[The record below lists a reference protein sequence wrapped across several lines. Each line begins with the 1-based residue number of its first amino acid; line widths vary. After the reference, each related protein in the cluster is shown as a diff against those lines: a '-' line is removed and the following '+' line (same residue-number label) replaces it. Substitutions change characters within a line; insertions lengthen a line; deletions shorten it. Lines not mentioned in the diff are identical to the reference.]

1 MTIIRFFD
9 WFQLAVLLVMA
20 CLAFGRAFTLYS
32 RGVRVVVIDRERSV
46 GRTLVDLLTVV
57 CFVVWVYEV
66 AAHTW
71 PLRTHFVP
79 EPLGAVLIDV
89 TAIKIL
95 GAVLLMSGPVIYSL
109 ALVAMGSSWRL
120 GIDRNSHGR
129 LVTGGI
135 FRWSRNPIYIA
146 LDCLALGVFLIQG
159 RLVFLALAAF
169 LIGTLHD
176 QILYEERFLSRAY
189 GDTYRDYCRRVGR
202 YVKA

>member
-1 MTIIRFFD
+1 M
-9 WFQLAVLLVMA
+9 
-20 CLAFGRAFTLYS
+20 
-32 RGVRVVVIDRERSV
+32 
-46 GRTLVDLLTVV
+46 
-57 CFVVWVYEV
+57 
-66 AAHTW
+66 
-71 PLRTHFVP
+71 
-79 EPLGAVLIDV
+79 LIDV

-95 GAVLLMSGPVIYSL
+95 GAVLLIAGPVIYSL

-135 FRWSRNPIYIA
+135 FRMSRNPIYIA
-146 LDCLALGVFLIQG
+146 LDCMVLGVFLIQG

-176 QILYEERFLSRAY
+176 QILHEERFLSRAY
-189 GDTYRDYCRRVGR
+189 GDAYRDYCRRVGR